1 VNTLRGI
8 AYQRIGI
15 FVRRFVNENHGA
27 LGGEFI
33 EGQGRDVLGL
43 DVDTL
48 STFHTMPSMA
58 RKVSSPMTRRYRS
71 YGCGVTMA
79 LVMPVSSP
87 QKTTYNRAKAVA
99 AGRPAQKTGPQRAS

>member
-58 RKVSSPMTRRYRS
+58 